1 LLSAKESLQVDNLKK
16 VCKAENCGESSRTK
30 GYCSRHYQQIRH
42 HGRLTPEREYGKRG
56 TYCQVE
62 NCQEPQTAKGHCYR
76 HYQQIRRYGQLTPE
90 RERIYGRTNCQVPD
104 CQERHSARG
113 YCKRHYMSQHYL
125 PRIARRLVASQV
137 QT

>member
-1 LLSAKESLQVDNLKK
+1 MLSAKGSLQVDNLKQ

-137 QT
+137 QA